1 MKALKYTIFT
11 LLFGGALTSC
21 NFLDKEPYQLTLSD
35 YFNTADEANS
45 FDRIYAELGQSTF
58 YGADYMYL
66 VGGDDLSHY
75 GGSGRAPATKGLI
88 CNNATTSDAAVTGFW
103 YTLYSALTVR
113 TFFGKY

>member
-45 FDRIYAELGQSTF
+45 FLTGIYAEL
-58 YGADYMYL
+58 L
-66 VGGDDLSHY
+66 VG
-75 GGSGRAPATKGLI
+75 
-88 CNNATTSDAAVTGFW
+88 
-103 YTLYSALTVR
+103 
-113 TFFGKY
+113 

>member
-45 FDRIYAELGQSTF
+45 FLTGIYRVRSVYVLWSRL
-58 YGADYMYL
+58 Y
-66 VGGDDLSHY
+66 VSC
-75 GGSGRAPATKGLI
+75 GR
-88 CNNATTSDAAVTGFW
+88 
-103 YTLYSALTVR
+103 
-113 TFFGKY
+113 